1 MQNDEIAEV
10 YSGLKGKTLH
20 LPDLRP
26 VYAGWAEGRNSHYA
40 ALLPVINENIDR
52 YIDDEKFAK
61 KLKAVDL
68 ANFTCV

>member
-1 MQNDEIAEV
+1 METDEITQV

-26 VYAGWAEGRNSHYA
+26 VYAGWAAGRNSHYER
-40 ALLPVINENIDR
+40 LLPIINAHIEK
-52 YIDDEKFAK
+52 YIDDEKFRK